1 MGNEMV
7 IVRNPANLELWQE
20 RFSECRRSG
29 MTVAAWCEKQGIS
42 DKTYYYW
49 HRKLSKL
56 QNHTRDEA
64 SSTFYEISGNL
75 NNTAEITST
84 LHCYGVD
91 ADIYSGADEE
101 TLVRLCR
108 ALKQC

>member
-20 RFSECRRSG
+20 RISECRRSG
-29 MTVAAWCEKQGIS
+29 MTVAEWCKKQGIS

-49 HRKLSKL
+49 HRKLAKL
-56 QNHTRDEA
+56 QNLTGDA
-64 SSTFYEISGNL
+64 VPSTFYEISGNIR
-75 NNTAEITST
+75 NTAEITAT
-84 LHCYGVD
+84 LHCGGVD

-101 TLVRLCR
+101 TLLRLCK
-108 ALKQC
+108 AIKQC